1 MKHRLTA
8 LLLAIM
14 LILSVACGAFAV
26 SYPQQRGNV
35 NDDAAVLSGST
46 VADIGSLNTKV
57 KNALGLNFVV
67 VTRHFLGGAEAQ
79 SYCSGLFRDWNL
91 DSNTILL
98 LLVIGEEKYAVT
110 TGSNVKKYI
119 SDEQINSLLSSK
131 LRALYIE
138 KRDYS
143 GAVGNFLLAL
153 TAQAAATSGKKIET
167 GGLFG
172 TTAHS
177 AGSSG
182 ADAFLGWTGNW
193 AEGFFSNNSYDTTSY
208 GANTSRQAAE
218 DDDGPGFF
226 SVVIWI
232 AVLYFIFKGNRRR
245 RARRHSAAE
254 VVGAAAAGAFA
265 ANLFRNIGRRR

>member
-177 AGSSG
+177 TGSSG

-208 GANTSRQAAE
+208 GANTSR
-218 DDDGPGFF
+218 
-226 SVVIWI
+226 
-232 AVLYFIFKGNRRR
+232 
-245 RARRHSAAE
+245 
-254 VVGAAAAGAFA
+254 
-265 ANLFRNIGRRR
+265 